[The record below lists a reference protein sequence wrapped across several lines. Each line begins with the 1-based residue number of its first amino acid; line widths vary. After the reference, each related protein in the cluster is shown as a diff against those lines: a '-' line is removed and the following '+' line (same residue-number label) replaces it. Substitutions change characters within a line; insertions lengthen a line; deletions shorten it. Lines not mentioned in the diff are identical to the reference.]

1 MAGKQSEDNMKIVNR
16 KTKGFSGELHP
27 GITMHKIPVQ
37 AGFPGVLF
45 TIGSLAIFLLGIAAL
60 KYFLVFAIVLGIVF
74 SIMLRFIPREAGGIM
89 LVLTGVMIVWLAGFP
104 SIDWPEKIPAYML
117 SSAIVAPPPP
127 QYETYQP
134 LAFKCDCQQRTN
146 ERDRGQKRPQPPS
159 VFDGTWEGN
168 MNDLPG
174 VNLIVA
180 DAGGGKIGGVVA
192 FYLQTRGDDGQWRV
206 AGKSVA
212 PLLAAHVEGNALLFD
227 IQHHKRD
234 GSREFGP
241 NAKFRVKLDG
251 DHEAVL
257 YNMSETASP
266 VKLWRYD

>member
-1 MAGKQSEDNMKIVNR
+1 MKIVNR
-16 KTKGFSGELHP
+16 KIEGFSGELHP

-74 SIMLRFIPREAGGIM
+74 SVMLRFIPREAGGIAF
-89 LVLTGVMIVWLAGFP
+89 VLTAVMVVFLAV
-104 SIDWPEKIPAYML
+104 IPAMEDWNREQGL
-117 SSAIVAPPPP
+117 SPRELSAAVIAPPPP
-127 QYETYQP
+127 AEGE
-134 LAFKCDCQQRTN
+134 LRFKCDCHQRQSKQPC
-146 ERDRGQKRPQPPS
+146 DRTTQRNCGQKKPQPPS

-212 PLLAAHVEGNALLFD
+212 PLLAARAQGKDLLFEV
-227 IQHHKRD
+227 QHHKTH
-234 GSREFGP
+234 GSAEFGA

-266 VKLWRYD
+266 VKLWRHD